1 MVEILWRKNEKTG
14 LWVKIK
20 KYKSGKT
27 KILGVA
33 KKKGG
38 RLIKKKKEDDGRPTI
53 ENGKLVMLPR
63 RGYVYL
69 GRDVKDVGKKGL
81 DSLKEVKGILREM
94 EKDAKH
100 GISLKTINAR
110 TRTLFLAV
118 LHDSDFSEKEKEKAV
133 KMINKFRKKFG
144 WKPFEIKKPLK

>member
-1 MVEILWRKNEKTG
+1 MVKILWRKNPLTG

-33 KKKGG
+33 RKKGG
-38 RLIKKKKEDDGRPTI
+38 RLIRKKEKDDGRPTI
-53 ENGKLVMLPR
+53 EKGRLVMLPR
-63 RGYVYL
+63 TGNVYL
-69 GRDVKDVGKKGL
+69 GREVKDVGKRGL
-81 DSLKEVKGILREM
+81 DKLREVKGILRELD
-94 EKDAKH
+94 EDAKH

-110 TRTLFLAV
+110 TRILYLAV
-118 LHDSDFSEKEKEKAV
+118 LRDSDFSKREKEKAV